1 MKKEELYREA
11 IAGERK
17 NNKKSYCEFRNYTT
31 RPSLNGTTR
40 NRTKP
45 PDVGRNRLDYKGNV

>member
-11 IAGERK
+11 MAGEIK
-17 NNKKSYCEFRNYTT
+17 NTKKSCCEFRYYTT
-31 RPSLNGTTR
+31 RPTLNGTTR

-45 PDVGRNRLDYKGNV
+45 PDVGRNRLNYKGNV

>member
-1 MKKEELYREA
+1 MKKLYREA
-11 IAGERK
+11 IPGERK
-17 NNKKSYCEFRNYTT
+17 NTKKSYCEFRNYTT

-45 PDVGRNRLDYKGNV
+45 PDVGRNRLNYKGNV